1 MQWTC
6 KWETKTTFP
15 STIKIEY
22 IVRNWQ
28 HSSLKPITYLFN
40 LFWEKSLKTN
50 EVYTL
55 SGWRVET
62 SLILKTLF
70 YRVSHGEVNKVIWL
84 GWGYKK
90 VFLALKQENKL
101 ENNTTSN
108 LKIIQSHSLYALHI
122 YLFRKYIHNKPQYV
136 LCKTYHKKEDTIL
149 TTISPPQSFPNN
161 NK

>member
-1 MQWTC
+1 MNTLYVIDNTHLSNQL
-6 KWETKTTFP
+6 P
-15 STIKIEY
+15 
-22 IVRNWQ
+22 
-28 HSSLKPITYLFN
+28 TYLIYF
-40 LFWEKSLKTN
+40 EKKVWKQIKFT
-50 EVYTL
+50 VYTL

-70 YRVSHGEVNKVIWL
+70 CYSLYRVSHGEVNKVIWL

-101 ENNTTSN
+101 ENNRTSN
-108 LKIIQSHSLYALHI
+108 LKIIQSHSLYPLHI